1 MGYDKAKALNV
12 IVAAAKIYD
21 NTLNG
26 KELLFITK
34 QDKKIV
40 FYEMQFH
47 SRNFKHFTGVDTQ
60 LSAERFYQKA
70 INRRLSIKDFRF
82 KDAFLVEKKMNVL
95 QNAVKLPFLA
105 RMVGDFNYAGI
116 KIQADIG
123 SGTTNYT
130 MAFRRDKNEVL
141 YPVSVLDE
149 DIRKATKATSPVVAI
164 LSRDIGTLLYDNLTY
179 KSKNINFKNMHIP
192 KDLRDMIES
201 NILEQFEE
209 NI

>member
-70 INRRLSIKDFRF
+70 INRKLSIKDFRF

-164 LSRDIGTLLYDNLTY
+164 LSRNIGILLYDNLTY
-179 KSKNINFKNMHIP
+179 KSKNINFKNVHIP
-192 KDLRDMIES
+192 KDLRDVIAP
-201 NILEQFEE
+201 NILEQLNF
-209 NI
+209 